1 MAIWQWLN
9 IQRRWQI
16 ICRLFLVNTSLVVFD
31 ENVVVSLK
39 GDEDGRE
46 LEKEVMKA
54 LPKSQKVELDE
65 DGWNGILQEQER
77 QAEAEQIQ
85 LVAQYQSQQQSQLAK
100 DLARAF

>member
-1 MAIWQWLN
+1 
-9 IQRRWQI
+9 
-16 ICRLFLVNTSLVVFD
+16 
-31 ENVVVSLK
+31 
-39 GDEDGRE
+39 
-46 LEKEVMKA
+46 MKA